1 MENMEEMDVMIYE
14 TRKMLN
20 TIIEEKQN
28 LLDEEVIATSQKL
41 DIFLNKYNNLLKKKI
56 LK

>member
-1 MENMEEMDVMIYE
+1 MENMEEMNIMIYE

-28 LLDEEVIATSQKL
+28 LLDEEVIAISQKL